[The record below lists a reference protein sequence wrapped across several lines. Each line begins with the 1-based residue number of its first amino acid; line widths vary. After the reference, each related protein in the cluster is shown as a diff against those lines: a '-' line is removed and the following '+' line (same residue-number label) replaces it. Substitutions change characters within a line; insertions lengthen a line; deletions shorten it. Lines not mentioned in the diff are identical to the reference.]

1 MERSPITLKAGPVAE
16 KQGHW
21 HQALPEHDALYVRV
35 NLYQP
40 TQEYALRLRTLLTNA
55 PPKNVILDL
64 RHNDGGSTHLH
75 AEFLRTMITYTTS
88 PDRHLY
94 VLIGRRT
101 YSATGNLVTQLE
113 QLANAV
119 FVGEPSSEC
128 CTFYASPSPFTLP
141 FSKLQGRMSTMKWSL
156 SQKVNDFRREIIP
169 QFPVQVTAKE
179 YFSGRDPVLDTVF
192 RLIKRGPTN

>member
-1 MERSPITLKAGPVAE
+1 
-16 KQGHW
+16 
-21 HQALPEHDALYVRV
+21 
-35 NLYQP
+35 
-40 TQEYALRLRTLLTNA
+40 
-55 PPKNVILDL
+55 
-64 RHNDGGSTHLH
+64 
-75 AEFLRTMITYTTS
+75 MITYTTS

-141 FSKLQGRMSTMKWSL
+141 FSKLQGRMSTMRWSL
-156 SQKVNDFRREIIP
+156 SQKVNDFRREITP
-169 QFPVQVTAKE
+169 HFPVQVTAKE
-179 YFSGRDPVLDTVF
+179 YFSGRDPVMETVF
-192 RLIKRGPTN
+192 HLIERVPTN